1 MISQVSQSHSLTW
14 TCSKGI
20 PIHPLFRGLSSQT
33 RQLPELNLI
42 FRRLFVAVSN
52 PKKIATDN
60 MPFSRMTLFECL
72 STYHFLLK
80 EHSKGFIVTHSLSK
94 PPPPKKNI
102 SIYHCYCLI
111 LYSSVFQCKNWCQK
125 LSRFLRLPTTER
137 RRVGSNARSRPSK
150 SAPGIAGRISTN
162 LCSFEVQI
170 FHHKNYHIRRWNF
183 G

>member
-20 PIHPLFRGLSSQT
+20 PIHPLFRNLSSQT
-33 RQLPELNLI
+33 RQLPGLNLI

-60 MPFSRMTLFECL
+60 MLFREWHSCSDFQHTISSSQNIPKVSLWPIPFWT
-72 STYHFLLK
+72 
-80 EHSKGFIVTHSLSK
+80 
-94 PPPPKKNI
+94 PPKKNNYQYI
-102 SIYHCYCLI
+102 PLLFYYYW
-111 LYSSVFQCKNWCQK
+111 YSSVFQCKNWCQN
-125 LSRFLRLPTTER
+125 SAGLPTTER

-150 SAPGIAGRISTN
+150 SAPGIAGGISTDFM
-162 LCSFEVQI
+162 LIWSPDFPSYQLP
-170 FHHKNYHIRRWNF
+170 YPRWNF